1 MLRVGA
7 RSRLL
12 FAAALACVLS
22 SSIMTIGPA
31 NAAPSAQSGTSV
43 NISPSQTDLECDET
57 ALVEIR
63 INDVS
68 NLYGID
74 VKIGYDPNV
83 IEIMDADDSDDDVQI
98 QPGDLPDVSN
108 GQGLIQ
114 VNAASDGIISYAA
127 VRLGQDMAQDG
138 SGVIASMTIKGIA
151 AGTTDLM
158 FETVLVADET
168 AGPIAADLNS
178 GKVSVTCAGGPN
190 PDPTDIPDPDPTDVP
205 DPDPGSGGHPEP
217 GKPTHP
223 GSGGPQDKVE
233 GCYHYVTPGET
244 LYSIARYNG
253 VSVQALASAN
263 GIYDPNYIYVGQK
276 LQIPGCGKAGGGY
289 GKPGPGYGKPGAGG
303 VGCSDYYVSPGDTL
317 YSIAWGY
324 GDSVAGIAKR
334 NGLLNPEL
342 IWVGQSLSV
351 CGGGSGGYGKPAP
364 GGHVGKPGG
373 KPGSG
378 GYCSYT
384 HVVGHGE
391 TLFGIAWR
399 YNSST
404 YAISSA
410 SGLANPHLIYVGQTL
425 CIP

>member
-31 NAAPSAQSGTSV
+31 YAAPSTQSGTSV
-43 NISPSQTDLECDET
+43 NISPGQTDLACGDT

-63 INDVS
+63 INDVAK
-68 NLYGID
+68 LYGVD
-74 VKIGYDPNV
+74 VKVGYDPNV

-98 QPGDLPDVSN
+98 QAGDLPDVSN

-114 VNAASDGIISYAA
+114 TNSAADGIISYAA

-138 SGVIASMTIKGIA
+138 SGVVASMTIKGLA

-158 FETVLVADET
+158 FESVLVANET

-178 GKVSVTCAGGPN
+178 GAVSVTGDCGGG
-190 PDPTDIPDPDPTDVP
+190 TDPDPDPAPTARPTDP
-205 DPDPGSGGHPEP
+205 TDPTDPDPGSGGNPEP

-223 GSGGPQDKVE
+223 GSGAPTGKVE
-233 GCYHYVTPGET
+233 GCYHYVALGET

-276 LQIPGCGKAGGGY
+276 LQIPGCGNAGGGY
-289 GKPGPGYGKPGAGG
+289 GKPGSGG
-303 VGCSDYYVSPGDTL
+303 MGCSDYYVSNGDTL
-317 YSIAWGY
+317 YSIAWSY

-334 NGLLNPEL
+334 NGLVNPEL
-342 IWVGQSLSV
+342 IWVGQHLSV
-351 CGGGSGGYGKPAP
+351 CGGSGGY
-364 GGHVGKPGG
+364 GKPGG

-384 HVVGHGE
+384 HVVGQGE

-410 SGLANPHLIYVGQTL
+410 SGLANPHLIYVGQTI